1 MTPITA
7 RSETVALM
15 LESDG
20 PGGAENMLLQL
31 AEELQRRGYGVCPV
45 LPAKGLGWLAAECRK
60 RGFEPETFSLRRP
73 LDWRCL
79 RGLIEVLRRR
89 EVDVVHSHEFTM
101 AFYGAA
107 AARWLRKPHVIT
119 MHGGQRV
126 LSHWR
131 RRIAFRWAMRRS
143 RAVAAVSGATRQLF
157 LDALHLTPDAI
168 TVVHNGI
175 VPPPP
180 GNPAA
185 VRRELGLAEGEVL
198 IVSVGNLYPVKG
210 HAVLLEALVRLAERT
225 DLPPWRMALAGR
237 GRETEPLKRFAEEH
251 GLGRRIHFLG
261 HRADVPDILAAA
273 DVWVMPSLSEG
284 LPLALLEAMFAGK
297 AIVASAVGGI
307 PEVIVSER
315 DGLLVP
321 PRDPA
326 ALAAALGRV
335 IASPDVRAALGRAAR
350 ERAASGFS
358 VAHMTDDYERLYAE
372 AG

>member
-1 MTPITA
+1 MTPA
-7 RSETVALM
+7 GPGRRTVALM

-31 AEELQRRGYGVCPV
+31 AEELHRRGDDICPV
-45 LPAKGLGWLAAECRK
+45 LPDKGLGWLAAECRK

-79 RGLIEVLRRR
+79 RGLIQVLERRK
-89 EVDVVHSHEFTM
+89 VDLVHSHEFTM

-131 RRIAFRWAMRRS
+131 RRLAFRWALRRS
-143 RAVAAVSGATRQLF
+143 RAAATVSEATRRLF
-157 LDALHLTPDAI
+157 LDVLRLPPGAMA
-168 TVVHNGI
+168 VVHNGI
-175 VPPPP
+175 VPPPS
-180 GNPAA
+180 GDPAA
-185 VRRELGLAEGEVL
+185 LRRELGLSEGEIL

-210 HAVLLEALVRLAERT
+210 HAVLLEALTLLAGRAY
-225 DLPPWRMALAGR
+225 LPAWRMALAGR
-237 GRETEPLKRFAEEH
+237 GRETERLKRFAVEH
-251 GLGRRIHFLG
+251 RLDRVHFLG
-261 HRADVPDILAAA
+261 HRADVPDILAAT
-273 DVWVMPSLSEG
+273 DIWVMPSLSEG

-321 PRDPA
+321 PRDPE
-326 ALAAALGRV
+326 ALAAALERL
-335 IASPDVRAALGRAAR
+335 IASAALRSALGKAAR
-350 ERAASGFS
+350 ERAAEGFS
-358 VAHMTDDYERLYAE
+358 VAHMADDYERLYAE

>member
-1 MTPITA
+1 
-7 RSETVALM
+7 M

-31 AEELQRRGYGVCPV
+31 AEELHRRGYEICPV
-45 LPAKGLGWLAAECRK
+45 LPAKGLGWLAKECRK
-60 RGFEPETFSLRRP
+60 RGFEPETFTLTRP

-79 RGLIEVLRRR
+79 RGVIEVLRRR
-89 EVDVVHSHEFTM
+89 RVDLVHSHEFTM

-131 RRIAFRWAMRRS
+131 RRLAFRWSVRQSRS
-143 RAVAAVSGATRQLF
+143 VATVSGATRQLF
-157 LDALHLTPDAI
+157 LDALHLPPGAI

-175 VPPPP
+175 VAPPAGDP
-180 GNPAA
+180 GAL
-185 VRRELGLAEGEVL
+185 RRELGLAGGEVL

-210 HAVLLEALVRLAERT
+210 HIVLLQALAELAART

-237 GRETEPLKRFAEEH
+237 GRETERLKQFAAEH
-251 GLGRRIHFLG
+251 GLGNRVHFLG
-261 HRADVPDILAAA
+261 HRSDVPDILAGA

-307 PEVIVSER
+307 PEVITTER

-321 PRDPA
+321 ASDPP
-326 ALAAALGRV
+326 ALAAALARLLTN
-335 IASPDVRAALGRAAR
+335 PDLRATLGQAAKRRAATD
-350 ERAASGFS
+350 FS
-358 VAHMTDDYERLYAE
+358 IAHMTDDYERLYTRT
-372 AG
+372 G

>member
-1 MTPITA
+1 MTALTD
-7 RSETVALM
+7 RSRTIALM

-31 AEELQRRGYGVCPV
+31 AEELHRRGYAICPV
-45 LPAKGLGWLAAECRK
+45 LPDKGLGWLAAECRK

-79 RGLIEVLRRR
+79 HGLIDVLRRR
-89 EVDVVHSHEFTM
+89 EVDLVHSHEFTM

-107 AARWLRKPHVIT
+107 AARWLHKPHIIT

-131 RRIAFRWAMRRS
+131 RRLAFRWSMRQS
-143 RAVAAVSGATRQLF
+143 SAVAAVSGATRQLF
-157 LDALHLTPDAI
+157 LDSLHLSPEAI

-175 VPPPP
+175 VPSPA
-180 GNPAA
+180 GNP
-185 VRRELGLAEGEVL
+185 VSLRRELGLAEGEIL
-198 IVSVGNLYPVKG
+198 IVSVGNLYAVKG
-210 HAVLLEALVRLAERT
+210 HIVLLQALRELKART
-225 DLPPWRMALAGR
+225 DLPPWRIALAGR
-237 GRETEPLKRFAEEH
+237 GRETERLKQFAADQ
-251 GLGRRIHFLG
+251 GLDRVHFLG
-261 HRADVPDILAAA
+261 HRPDVPDILAAA
-273 DVWVMPSLSEG
+273 DAWVMPSLSEG

-307 PEVIVSER
+307 PEVIESER

-321 PRDPA
+321 PSDPR
-326 ALAAALGRV
+326 ALAAALARLMSTPLLR
-335 IASPDVRAALGRAAR
+335 ASLGRAAQ
-350 ERAASGFS
+350 EKATNQFS
-358 VAHMTDDYERLYAE
+358 LARMTDDYERLYAE

>member
-1 MTPITA
+1 
-7 RSETVALM
+7 M

-31 AEELQRRGYGVCPV
+31 AEELHRRGYGICPV
-45 LPAKGLGWLAAECRK
+45 LPEKGLGWLANECRK

-79 RGLIEVLRRR
+79 HGLIGVLRRR
-89 EVDVVHSHEFTM
+89 EVDLVHSHEFTM

-107 AARWLRKPHVIT
+107 AARWLHKPHVIT

-131 RRIAFRWAMRRS
+131 RRLAFRWSMRQS
-143 RAVAAVSGATRQLF
+143 GAVAAVSGATRQLF
-157 LDALHLTPDAI
+157 LDSLHLSPDAI

-175 VPPPP
+175 VPPPV
-180 GNPAA
+180 GNP
-185 VRRELGLAEGEVL
+185 VSLRRELGLAEAEIL
-198 IVSVGNLYPVKG
+198 TVSVGNLYAVKG
-210 HAVLLEALVRLAERT
+210 HIVLLQALLELTTRT

-237 GRETEPLKRFAEEH
+237 GRETERLKQFAAEQ
-251 GLGRRIHFLG
+251 GLDRVHFLG
-261 HRADVPDILAAA
+261 HRPDVPDILAAA

-307 PEVIVSER
+307 PEVIEAER

-321 PRDPA
+321 PSDPR
-326 ALAAALGRV
+326 ALAAALARL
-335 IASPDVRAALGRAAR
+335 ISSPALRASLGRAAQ
-350 ERAASGFS
+350 EKAKSQFS
-358 VAHMTDDYERLYAE
+358 VAHMTDDYERLYAG

>member
-1 MTPITA
+1 MTA
-7 RSETVALM
+7 RTDRTIALM

-31 AEELQRRGYGVCPV
+31 AEELHRRGYAICPV
-45 LPAKGLGWLAAECRK
+45 LPEKGLGWLAAECRK
-60 RGFEPETFSLRRP
+60 RGFDPETFSLRRP

-79 RGLIEVLRRR
+79 HGLIDVLRRR
-89 EVDVVHSHEFTM
+89 GVDLVHSHEFTM

-107 AARWLRKPHVIT
+107 AARWLHKPHIIT

-131 RRIAFRWAMRRS
+131 RRLAFRWSMRQS

-157 LDALHLTPDAI
+157 LDSLHLSPDEM

-180 GNPAA
+180 GNPMNL
-185 VRRELGLAEGEVL
+185 RRELALADGEILV
-198 IVSVGNLYPVKG
+198 VSVGNLYAVKG
-210 HAVLLEALVRLAERT
+210 HIVLLQALLDLKART

-237 GRETEPLKRFAEEH
+237 GRETERLKQFAADH
-251 GLGRRIHFLG
+251 GLDRVHFLG

-297 AIVASAVGGI
+297 AIVASEVGGI
-307 PEVIVSER
+307 PEVIESGS
-315 DGLLVP
+315 DGRLVP
-321 PRDPA
+321 PSDPR
-326 ALAAALGRV
+326 ALADALARL
-335 IASPDVRAALGRAAR
+335 ISTPALRASLGQAAR
-350 ERAASGFS
+350 EKATSQFS
-358 VAHMTDDYERLYAE
+358 IAHMADDYERLYAE

>member
-1 MTPITA
+1 MTPIAA
-7 RSETVALM
+7 RGRTIALM

-31 AEELQRRGYGVCPV
+31 AEELHRRGYGICPV
-45 LPAKGLGWLAAECRK
+45 LPEKGLGWLAKECRK

-89 EVDVVHSHEFTM
+89 DVDLVHSHEFTM

-107 AARWLRKPHVIT
+107 AARWLHKPHVIT

-131 RRIAFRWAMRRS
+131 RRLAFRWSMRRS
-143 RAVAAVSGATRQLF
+143 GAVAAVSDATRQLF
-157 LDALHLTPDAI
+157 LDALRVPPDAM

-180 GNPAA
+180 GDPAP
-185 VRRELGLAEGEVL
+185 VRRELGLAEGEIL

-210 HAVLLEALVRLAERT
+210 HIVLLQALVELAARPG
-225 DLPPWRMALAGR
+225 LPPWRMALAGR
-237 GRETEPLKRFAEEH
+237 GRLTESLKQFAAEH
-251 GLGRRIHFLG
+251 GLGSRVHFLG
-261 HRADVPDILAAA
+261 HRADVLDILAAA

-321 PRDPA
+321 PRDPS
-326 ALAAALGRV
+326 ALAAALGRL
-335 IASPDVRAALGRAAR
+335 IGSPDLRAALGRAAR

-358 VAHMTDDYERLYAE
+358 VTQMADDYERLYAE

>member
-1 MTPITA
+1 MTQA
-7 RSETVALM
+7 RPGRKTVALM

-31 AEELQRRGYGVCPV
+31 AEELRRRGYDVCPV
-45 LPAKGLGWLAAECRK
+45 LPDKGLGWLAAECRK
-60 RGFEPETFSLRRP
+60 RGLEPETFSLRRP

-89 EVDVVHSHEFTM
+89 QVDLVHSHEFTM

-131 RRIAFRWAMRRS
+131 RRVAFRWSMRRS

-157 LDALHLTPDAI
+157 LGALHLPPDAI
-168 TVVHNGI
+168 SVVHNGI

-180 GNPAA
+180 GNPAP
-185 VRRELGLAEGEVL
+185 VRHELGLAKGEVL

-210 HAVLLEALVRLAERT
+210 HAVLLEALARLAQRT

-237 GRETEPLKRFAEEH
+237 GRETDRLKQFAAEH
-251 GLGRRIHFLG
+251 GLGGRVHFLG

-273 DVWVMPSLSEG
+273 DAWVMPSLSEG

-335 IASPDVRAALGRAAR
+335 IESPDLRAALGSAAR
-350 ERAASGFS
+350 ERAGSGFS
-358 VAHMTDDYERLYAE
+358 VAHMTDDYERLYGE

>member
-1 MTPITA
+1 
-7 RSETVALM
+7 
-15 LESDG
+15 
-20 PGGAENMLLQL
+20 MLLQL
-31 AEELQRRGYGVCPV
+31 AEELRTRGYGICPV
-45 LPAKGLGWLAAECRK
+45 LPAKGLGWLAKECTK
-60 RGFEPETFSLRRP
+60 RGFQPEAFSLRRP

-79 RGLIEVLRRR
+79 QGLIDILRRR
-89 EVDVVHSHEFTM
+89 DVDLVHSHEFTM

-107 AARWLRKPHVIT
+107 ASRWLHKPHVIT

-131 RRIAFRWAMRRS
+131 RRLAFRWSMRQS

-157 LDALHLTPDAI
+157 LDALHLSPDAI

-175 VPPPP
+175 VGPPA
-180 GNPAA
+180 GDPAGF
-185 VRRELGLAEGEVL
+185 RRELGVSQDEVL

-210 HAVLLEALVRLAERT
+210 HHVLLQALAQLAARA

-237 GRETEPLKRFAEEH
+237 GRETDRLKQFAGEQ
-251 GLGRRIHFLG
+251 GLDRVHFLG
-261 HRADVPDILAAA
+261 HRPDVPDILAAA

-297 AIVASAVGGI
+297 AVVASSVGGI
-307 PEVIVSER
+307 PEVIQPEL
-315 DGLLVP
+315 DGLLVAPNDP
-321 PRDPA
+321 P
-326 ALAAALGRV
+326 ALAGALGRL
-335 IASPDVRAALGRAAR
+335 ILDAGLRTRLGCAAR
-350 ERAASGFS
+350 QKAASQFS

>member
-7 RSETVALM
+7 RGKTVALM

-31 AEELQRRGYGVCPV
+31 AEELRRRGYGICPV

-79 RGLIEVLRRR
+79 QGLIEVLRRR
-89 EVDVVHSHEFTM
+89 EVDLVHSHEFTM

-107 AARWLRKPHVIT
+107 AARWLHKPHVIT

-131 RRIAFRWAMRRS
+131 RRIAFRWSMRRS

-157 LDALHLTPDAI
+157 LDALHLQPDAI

-180 GNPAA
+180 GNRAA
-185 VRRELGLAEGEVL
+185 VRRELGLAESEVL
-198 IVSVGNLYPVKG
+198 ILSVGNLYPVKG
-210 HAVLLEALVRLAERT
+210 HGVLLEALIQLAART

-237 GRETEPLKRFAEEH
+237 GRETERLKQFATENR
-251 GLGRRIHFLG
+251 LDRVHFLG
-261 HRADVPDILAAA
+261 HRSDVPDILAAA
-273 DVWVMPSLSEG
+273 DAWVMPSLSEG

-307 PEVIVSER
+307 PEAIVPER

-321 PRDPA
+321 PRDPPT
-326 ALAAALGRV
+326 LAAALARV
-335 IASPDVRAALGRAAR
+335 IASPDLRAALGRAAR
-350 ERAASGFS
+350 ERAVSGFS
-358 VAHMTDDYERLYAE
+358 VAHMADDYERLYAE